1 MERLAEQHALMDVL
15 MKFVLDFFD
24 RQLNISNCTALGIRW
39 FKNYLN
45 TASIYCL
52 IFLPSEYIYF
62 IHSNAFN
69 IYQQNLIS
77 IGTKPTPRFLPEPD
91 SNKAFRT
98 ILARH
103 T

>member
-39 FKNYLN
+39 FTTLILQVS
-45 TASIYCL
+45 TARYS
-52 IFLPSEYIYF
+52 FLANRYF